1 MKTEKI
7 IAAGVLP
14 ICKKTGRI
22 MLIRR
27 GLDQS
32 HPGTWATFGG
42 KHEKGED
49 KTPKDTAL
57 REFVE
62 ESGYQGKLKI
72 SSGPLDVYD
81 TNHLLFYTFVG
92 LFDEEF
98 VPDLESA
105 GEAIDY
111 GWFFLGEVPSE
122 LHPGV
127 KDMMEDNKQTLEN
140 IICFYQD
147 N

>member
-1 MKTEKI
+1 METKKT

-14 ICKKTGRI
+14 ICKSTGRI

-27 GLDQS
+27 GLDQTQ
-32 HPGTWATFGG
+32 PGSWATFGG
-42 KHEKGED
+42 KFED
-49 KTPKDTAL
+49 EDRDPKQTAL

-62 ESGYQGKLKI
+62 ESGYKGKFKI
-72 SSGPLDVYD
+72 SSKPIDIHN
-81 TNHLLFYTFVG
+81 TNHLKFYTFVG

-111 GWFFLGEVPSE
+111 GWFQLNEFPSE

-127 KDMMEDNKQTLEN
+127 SDMFSKNNKTIEN
-140 IICFYQD
+140 IICFYQ
-147 N
+147 NK